1 MNVGRRALRS
11 ITIALALVASAALA
25 PAPAGAVTLPP
36 GSVAVPTSGTFLYL
50 SSQPGDYVG
59 GGAEYLYTSADS
71 TINAQL
77 PPGGEYFAAYVL
89 QGSYVRLWDVAIAA
103 PLGQP
108 LAVGAYPGAVNVAAR
123 TYAAPGL
130 AVSSDT
136 RGCNMISGR
145 FDVTGLSHAPSGELL
160 LFDATFEQHC
170 EGATAALFGRIRIEN
185 PPPGPTVTL
194 PSGVIGVPTSGSF
207 LYLNSQIG
215 DRIGQGVEQL
225 YTGTASVI
233 RGMLFEGGYYFEGS
247 IYQASG
253 PHFWSVAMS
262 APSGE
267 PLAVRSYLG
276 ALRAPFQPDD
286 APGMSVG
293 GDGRGCSTLLGRF
306 DVDEL
311 SFWSSGDL
319 RVFQATFEQHC
330 EYWTAA
336 LFGRIRVEAPEPP
349 PPPVLGITIDSPG
362 TARSGQATL
371 TGTVSCSRPVPLVLS
386 GSLTQVH
393 PNHPIVAG
401 AFTSFAYCS
410 GSATWSAVVMD
421 QNGDGFISG
430 AASAS
435 VVAFVCETRCYSVS
449 DTVEIKLNAGLSS
462 QPAP

>member
-1 MNVGRRALRS
+1 MTGEQMNVGWRTLRCLTVS
-11 ITIALALVASAALA
+11 LALLASLALL
-25 PAPAGAVTLPP
+25 PGSAGAMTLPP
-36 GSVAVPTSGTFLYL
+36 GSITVPTTGTFLYL
-50 SSQPGDYVG
+50 NSQPGDYVG

-77 PPGGEYFAAYVL
+77 PPGGEYFATYVL
-89 QGSYVRLWDVAIAA
+89 QGSYVHVWNVAIAA
-103 PLGQP
+103 PLGQS
-108 LAVGAYPGAVNVAAR
+108 LAVGTYPHAVNVGVR
-123 TYAAPGL
+123 TSAVPGL

-136 RGCNMISGR
+136 RGCNVISGQ
-145 FDVTGLSHAPSGELL
+145 FDVTALSHAPSGELL
-160 LFDATFEQHC
+160 VFDATFEQHC

-185 PPPGPTVTL
+185 PVPGPTVSL
-194 PSGVIGVPTSGSF
+194 PSGAISVPTSGSF
-207 LYLNSQIG
+207 LYLNSQVG
-215 DRIGQGVEQL
+215 DWIGQGTEQL
-225 YTGTASVI
+225 YTGTDSII
-233 RGMLFEGGYYFEGS
+233 RHWLFEGGNQFEGS

-253 PHFWSVAMS
+253 PHSWSVILS
-262 APSGE
+262 APVGE

-276 ALRAPFQPDD
+276 ASMR
-286 APGMSVG
+286 VG

-349 PPPVLGITIDSPG
+349 PPPELGVTVDSPG

-371 TGTVSCSRPVPLVLS
+371 TGTVTCSRPVPLVLS
-386 GSLTQVH
+386 GSLTQVL
-393 PNHPIVAG
+393 PNHPIVGG
-401 AFTSFAYCS
+401 AFTSFTYCS

-421 QNGDGFISG
+421 QNGNGFNSG

-435 VVAFVCETRCYSVS
+435 VVASVCETRCYWISAA
-449 DTVEIKLNAGLSS
+449 VEIKLNAGVS
-462 QPAP
+462 PVATP

>member
-1 MNVGRRALRS
+1 MNDGWRTLRCLTVS
-11 ITIALALVASAALA
+11 LALLASFALL
-25 PAPAGAVTLPP
+25 PGSAGAMTLPP
-36 GSVAVPTSGTFLYL
+36 GSITVPTSGTFLYL
-50 SSQPGDYVG
+50 NSQPGDYVG

-77 PPGGEYFAAYVL
+77 PPGAEYFAAYVL
-89 QGSYVRLWDVAIAA
+89 QGSYVRVWNVAIAA
-103 PLGQP
+103 PLGQS
-108 LAVGAYPGAVNVAAR
+108 LAVSSYPGAVNFALRTSAA
-123 TYAAPGL
+123 AGL

-136 RGCNMISGR
+136 RGCNVISGQ
-145 FDVTGLSHAPSGELL
+145 FDVTALSHAPSGELL

-194 PSGVIGVPTSGSF
+194 PAGAIGVPTSGSF

-215 DRIGQGVEQL
+215 DWIGQGIEQL
-225 YTGTASVI
+225 YTGTDSSI
-233 RGMLFEGGYYFEGS
+233 RGRLFEGGNYFEGS

-253 PHFWSVAMS
+253 PHWWTVGLS
-262 APSGE
+262 APIGE

-276 ALRAPFQPDD
+276 ALRGPFQPDD
-286 APGMSVG
+286 PPGMSVG
-293 GDGRGCSTLLGRF
+293 GDGRGCNTLLGRF

-349 PPPVLGITIDSPG
+349 PPPELGVTVDSPG

-371 TGTVSCSRPVPLVLS
+371 TGTVTCSRPVPLVLS
-386 GSLTQVH
+386 GSLMQVL
-393 PNHPIVAG
+393 PNHPIVGG
-401 AFTSFAYCS
+401 AFTSFTYCS

-421 QNGDGFISG
+421 QNGHGFNSG

-435 VVAFVCETRCYSVS
+435 VVASVCETRCYLISAA
-449 DTVEIKLNAGLSS
+449 VEIKLNAGVS
-462 QPAP
+462 PVATP